1 MLTRHRKQ
9 QQRKGREN
17 NKETKKL
24 QQQHGSLKQLK
35 QQLHA
40 AAATKKLPQGQ
51 HAAAAAHACMHHT
64 ADGVDAG
71 TKVQGGEGDQRIEG
85 LEEDGGVP
93 LEQTR
98 VLTQEDFQRI
108 RKLKVPSHTP
118 FSTSCNLQM
127 IVCGWFQA
135 FNVKFSCVCR
145 GVVSSTYRICWV
157 VQRALDVY
165 QGVARYDNGK
175 RA

>member
-1 MLTRHRKQ
+1 MLTSYRKQ

-24 QQQHGSLKQLK
+24 QQQQGSLKQLK

-40 AAATKKLPQGQ
+40 ATASKKVAQGQ
-51 HAAAAAHACMHHT
+51 HAAAAAHACMHNT

-71 TKVQGGEGDQRIEG
+71 TAGQGCAGDQRIEG
-85 LEEDGGVP
+85 LEEEGGVP

-108 RKLKVPSHTP
+108 RKLKVP
-118 FSTSCNLQM
+118 
-127 IVCGWFQA
+127 
-135 FNVKFSCVCR
+135 
-145 GVVSSTYRICWV
+145 
-157 VQRALDVY
+157 
-165 QGVARYDNGK
+165 
-175 RA
+175 